1 MFTLLIQGW
10 TPDPADVTL
19 WLVCA
24 FLVLGAF
31 IKSWPFLKKFV
42 NSVDLIASLPAKL
55 DAIGGRFDEQD
66 KKLDDVQ
73 RMVTENHHENTEP
86 TLPDRIS
93 DVHKAIEDSE
103 ARAQQRWNE
112 HLAYSATIAERV
124 AAVESRLEA
133 ALPQPDEN

>member
-1 MFTLLIQGW
+1 MLTYVL
-10 TPDPADVTL
+10 TPSPEDVAVWIL
-19 WLVCA
+19 CA
-24 FLVLGAF
+24 IAVIAIS
-31 IKSWPFLKKFV
+31 IKAWPFLRKFV

-55 DAIGGRFDEQD
+55 DAIGARFDEQD
-66 KKLDDVQ
+66 KTLDDVQ

-133 ALPQPDEN
+133 ALPLPDEN